1 MDSIHFKVPRQS
13 EDTIRVE
20 RWDLPHF
27 YDPIHFHYECQLTY
41 ILASEGILFVNG
53 SMVRFQEGDLYLI
66 GENQPHV
73 FMNDDLYYKNQPELR
88 AKALSIF
95 FPRDPI
101 MQMVNKIPEGKTV
114 YDILEKSD
122 NGLKI
127 EYVRHSELHVLVNRV
142 LTETSLPRVLCLI
155 KILYLLSKYGSL
167 KMLSTQTSVNINKED
182 SDRLDK
188 VFEYLIN
195 NYNTEVS
202 LKEVAAL
209 INLTPTSFCRYFK
222 SRTQKSFFRL
232 LAEVRIRK
240 VCKMLVDNNVNVSE
254 AAYWSGYNNMSNFHR
269 HFKSI
274 TGFTPTEYRKRIM
287 RQTSVEIDS

>member
-53 SMVRFQEGDLYLI
+53 SLVRFQEGDLYLI

-73 FMNDDLYYKNQPELR
+73 FMNDDLYYENQTESR
-88 AKALSIF
+88 AKAISIF

-101 MQMVNKIPEGKTV
+101 MQIANLIPEGKTV
-114 YDILEKSD
+114 FDILEKSD
-122 NGLKI
+122 SGLKL
-127 EYVRHSELHVLVNRV
+127 EYGEHSELHELVKRV
-142 LTETSLPRVLCLI
+142 LTETSLPRVLSLI
-155 KILYLLSKYGSL
+155 NIFYLLSKYGSL
-167 KMLSTQTSVNINKED
+167 KRLSTQTIVNINKED

-188 VFEYLIN
+188 VFDYLIN

-202 LKEVAAL
+202 LEEVAAL

-222 SRTQKSFFRL
+222 SRTQKTFSRFL
-232 LAEVRIRK
+232 VEVRIRK
-240 VCKMLVDNNVNVSE
+240 ACKMLVENNVNVSE
-254 AAYWSGYNNMSNFHR
+254 AGYKSGYNNMSNFHR

-274 TGFTPTEYRKRIM
+274 TGFTPTEYRKRIK
-287 RQTSVEIDS
+287 RKTPAE